1 MKGLVALAA
10 ERLDR
15 TVIAQEL
22 LPGGYTPQRLVR
34 LRLAGGGSAV
44 LKAAPPAAHGDLMD
58 WTVVLRGEAY
68 RYRTLDM
75 LRTWQ
80 PTVLDE
86 FESEGWFGILLEDL
100 GGARTLPPW
109 DVAAVEAVARQ
120 LAAMH
125 SVTVGGARPREASE
139 IRWPDCFALI
149 SEAGRH
155 RGKLPEAWDRPDFWD
170 WLSRLARA
178 APAALAKLEETV
190 RCVAHIDVRSDNL
203 FLRGD
208 RLTLIDW
215 AVAGW
220 DSPAIDSV
228 QWVITAED
236 EGAGRAEE
244 LHRLYAREA
253 RWLTPEA
260 VQGVLALLAGLFIH
274 RLQAA
279 EATPRHWALWPRL
292 LKPTLR
298 WIAAELELPLPPIP
312 L

>member
-1 MKGLVALAA
+1 
-10 ERLDR
+10 
-15 TVIAQEL
+15 
-22 LPGGYTPQRLVR
+22 
-34 LRLAGGGSAV
+34 
-44 LKAAPPAAHGDLMD
+44 
-58 WTVVLRGEAY
+58 
-68 RYRTLDM
+68 
-75 LRTWQ
+75 
-80 PTVLDE
+80 
-86 FESEGWFGILLEDL
+86 
-100 GGARTLPPW
+100 
-109 DVAAVEAVARQ
+109 
-120 LAAMH
+120 
-125 SVTVGGARPREASE
+125 
-139 IRWPDCFALI
+139 
-149 SEAGRH
+149 
-155 RGKLPEAWDRPDFWD
+155 
-170 WLSRLARA
+170 
-178 APAALAKLEETV
+178 
-190 RCVAHIDVRSDNL
+190 VAHIDVRSDNL

-279 EATPRHWALWPRL
+279 EATPRHWELWPRL

-298 WIAAELELPLPPIP
+298 WIAAELELPSPPIP